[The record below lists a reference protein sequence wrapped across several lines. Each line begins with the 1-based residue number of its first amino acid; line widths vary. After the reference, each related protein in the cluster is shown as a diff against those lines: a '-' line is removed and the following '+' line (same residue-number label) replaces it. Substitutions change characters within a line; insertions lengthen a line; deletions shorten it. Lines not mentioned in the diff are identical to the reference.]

1 MWLILIWTNSEL
13 TDQEESD
20 LQALISECE
29 NAISDAESFTTKLQ
43 TNLSTLDGDNM
54 SAIME
59 SDLSIQNL
67 MRTLELAID
76 DVTRIEIELDKYD
89 SMLSSI
95 DSQMGAMK
103 SQAQFLNFWAFDL
116 VGHLIW
122 ENFEKLFE
130 ANTHSNIWC

>member
-1 MWLILIWTNSEL
+1 
-13 TDQEESD
+13 
-20 LQALISECE
+20 
-29 NAISDAESFTTKLQ
+29 
-43 TNLSTLDGDNM
+43 
-54 SAIME
+54 ME

-103 SQAQFLNFWAFDL
+103 SQASFQIDL
-116 VGHLIW
+116 VSGRV
-122 ENFEKLFE
+122 FESAPF
-130 ANTHSNIWC
+130 AI

>member
-1 MWLILIWTNSEL
+1 
-13 TDQEESD
+13 
-20 LQALISECE
+20 
-29 NAISDAESFTTKLQ
+29 
-43 TNLSTLDGDNM
+43 
-54 SAIME
+54 ME

-103 SQAQFLNFWAFDL
+103 SQASFQIDL
-116 VGHLIW
+116 VSG
-122 ENFEKLFE
+122 
-130 ANTHSNIWC
+130 

>member
-1 MWLILIWTNSEL
+1 
-13 TDQEESD
+13 
-20 LQALISECE
+20 
-29 NAISDAESFTTKLQ
+29 
-43 TNLSTLDGDNM
+43 
-54 SAIME
+54 ME

-103 SQAQFLNFWAFDL
+103 SQAQFLNF
-116 VGHLIW
+116 
-122 ENFEKLFE
+122 
-130 ANTHSNIWC
+130 

>member
-1 MWLILIWTNSEL
+1 M
-13 TDQEESD
+13 
-20 LQALISECE
+20 
-29 NAISDAESFTTKLQ
+29 Q

-103 SQAQFLNFWAFDL
+103 SQASFRIDL
-116 VGHLIW
+116 VSRGV
-122 ENFEKLFE
+122 FEWAPF
-130 ANTHSNIWC
+130 AF

>member
-1 MWLILIWTNSEL
+1 MNSEL

-103 SQAQFLNFWAFDL
+103 SQASCRIF
-116 VGHLIW
+116 GSRRGI
-122 ENFEKLFE
+122 
-130 ANTHSNIWC
+130 

>member
-1 MWLILIWTNSEL
+1 
-13 TDQEESD
+13 
-20 LQALISECE
+20 
-29 NAISDAESFTTKLQ
+29 
-43 TNLSTLDGDNM
+43 
-54 SAIME
+54 ME

-103 SQAQFLNFWAFDL
+103 SQASFR
-116 VGHLIW
+116 I
-122 ENFEKLFE
+122 FEPRGG
-130 ANTHSNIWC
+130 I

>member
-1 MWLILIWTNSEL
+1 
-13 TDQEESD
+13 
-20 LQALISECE
+20 
-29 NAISDAESFTTKLQ
+29 
-43 TNLSTLDGDNM
+43 
-54 SAIME
+54 ME

-103 SQAQFLNFWAFDL
+103 SQASFQIDL
-116 VGHLIW
+116 VSRGFHWVPFAIR
-122 ENFEKLFE
+122 KLFQ
-130 ANTHSNIWC
+130 ANTHSNIRC